1 MKRLIIVI
9 LIVFVIP
16 KAINADWF
24 DKKDFSLKDIEAKC
38 KNADSKFFQYKE
50 IGMTQFAKNY
60 LKICMEKEV
69 NQLLKAK
76 YKKCLKKD
84 NETYCRE
91 KIRKWINK

>member
-1 MKRLIIVI
+1 MQRLIIPI
-9 LIVFVIP
+9 LIAFVIP
-16 KAINADWF
+16 KSVNADSF
-24 DKKDFSLKDIEAKC
+24 HKKDFSLKDIEVKC
-38 KNADSKFFQYKE
+38 QSPDSKFFEYKE

-84 NETYCRE
+84 NETYCSE